1 MNQSIAFAK
10 WVLNKHCHEFDSS
23 LIGDSDWNEFIAS
36 IGAKTTVDNLI
47 PVLLE
52 PMPKKRINKKK
63 DCSDTTTTIVT
74 DVGDVAIVGEVVKPV
89 PKKRVN
95 KKKDGSDTT
104 TAIVPDIGD
113 ADKLT
118 ATTIVE
124 EVGEVVKPVPKKR
137 VNKKKDGSDTTTAIV
152 GDVGEVGE
160 VVKPVPKKRVNKK
173 KDCSDTTTAIVTD
186 VASDDDNTTAIIIA
200 DEIIFSGESDGGGF
214 SGIIHSPSKPTEE
227 VSLENHSIPTLIL
240 RSGFVQKVTENNH
253 TLENIIPTFEQFQ
266 LQNSPRHTELHEE
279 ETELTEV
286 FIDDVLFYTDNANN
300 WFDFHLTQIA
310 KPL

>member
-74 DVGDVAIVGEVVKPV
+74 DVGDVAI
-89 PKKRVN
+89 
-95 KKKDGSDTT
+95 
-104 TAIVPDIGD
+104 
-113 ADKLT
+113 
-118 ATTIVE
+118 
-124 EVGEVVKPVPKKR
+124 VGEVVKPVPKKR